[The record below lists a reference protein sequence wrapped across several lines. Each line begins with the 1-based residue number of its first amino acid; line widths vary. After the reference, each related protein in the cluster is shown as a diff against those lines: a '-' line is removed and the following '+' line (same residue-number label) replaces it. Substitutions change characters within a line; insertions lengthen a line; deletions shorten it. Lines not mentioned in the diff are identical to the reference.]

1 MQDSALLAKGSM
13 WTKRSLSTNHY
24 KDGQSRWQE
33 TYIHSVKAGDIFR
46 HSRPRMLS
54 MKITIA
60 TLHCVFLVLD
70 LRLTKVYEY
79 SGTPFLVFI

>member
-1 MQDSALLAKGSM
+1 MQDFALLAKGSM

-60 TLHCVFLVLD
+60 TLHCVFFSI
-70 LRLTKVYEY
+70 RFKVNK
-79 SGTPFLVFI
+79 GL